1 MKLAIKKTCSLSL
14 IGCGLL
20 VLGALNACT
29 ASGVGSNTPAPE
41 TSGAKADTSKPDLVR
56 LPLIGL
62 ANRSTVPIASLTA
75 DQADTTV
82 TIAGKVAQRAPLL
95 NKGEL
100 YQVSDDSGSMWVLS
114 DRPSPQVGEAV
125 TVEGVV
131 RYEAIVTGKID
142 ASEVYLQAQSSGSA
156 DRQNGG

>member
-1 MKLAIKKTCSLSL
+1 MKLAIKTRSISL
-14 IGCGLL
+14 IGGGLL
-20 VLGALNACT
+20 ILGALSACT
-29 ASGVGSNTPAPE
+29 TSGAGSNTLAPE
-41 TSGAKADTSKPDLVR
+41 ISGAKADISKPETSAR

-62 ANRSTVPIASLTA
+62 ANQSTVPIASLTA
-75 DQADTTV
+75 DQAETTV

-114 DRPSPQVGEAV
+114 DHPSPQVGETV

-131 RYEAIVTGKID
+131 RYEAIVTGEID
-142 ASEVYLQAQSSGSA
+142 ASEVYLQEQSSRPA
-156 DRQNGG
+156 DRQSGG